1 MINHSYARHGGNQ
14 REKDVLRTACCR
26 LVGLV
31 CSSNQPNQTDQT
43 NEIDQIYRPWRGRSM
58 FLNTYSATRRPC
70 AMPSVL
76 SKAQWMPR

>member
-1 MINHSYARHGGNQ
+1 MLKKSCQRKKTVIWFVWSVSFVLLNETNQMNQ
-14 REKDVLRTACCR
+14 R
-26 LVGLV
+26 
-31 CSSNQPNQTDQT
+31 NQTDQT

-58 FLNTYSATRRPC
+58 CLNTYSATRRPC